1 MALFS
6 VCSTLASQR
15 QAGHPLATLC
25 GQLANAIHREK
36 RETFISKQTRTKH
49 LTMHFIQ
56 SSSHV
61 IVTSPSSSQKNGAKN
76 EAYHPRKLFARWDF
90 PGTKRETERGL
101 LFVCSDKFI
110 GCDRFFAARP
120 EREWKA
126 KIGKIKTRAREK
138 ERQYYLRMPDSER
151 NLIAFL
157 ALHSPQFFPCST
169 KDNPTKESSEPLN
182 SSSKLDSSP
191 LGNV

>member
-1 MALFS
+1 MTLFS
-6 VCSTLASQR
+6 VWGTLVSQR
-15 QAGHPLATLC
+15 QAGHPLFTLF

-36 RETFISKQTRTKH
+36 KWNFHFQTNENQTSYDAFHSVFFSRYC
-49 LTMHFIQ
+49 HF
-56 SSSHV
+56 SLLFA
-61 IVTSPSSSQKNGAKN
+61 KKGAKN

-157 ALHSPQFFPCST
+157 ALHSSQFFSLFH
-169 KDNPTKESSEPLN
+169 KR
-182 SSSKLDSSP
+182 
-191 LGNV
+191 